1 MSAPKHSTR
10 ISIYGE
16 DYTIKSDALPEH
28 TQAVAAYVDKAIR
41 SVMSSGAVVDSHRA
55 AILAALS
62 ITDELFKERSGNDEM
77 AREMQT
83 LSGELRRW
91 LPPAKR
97 GA

>member
-1 MSAPKHSTR
+1 MSAPKHSTK

-16 DYTIKSDALPEH
+16 EYTIKSDALPEH
-28 TQAVAAYVDKAIR
+28 TQAVAAYVDRAIKQ
-41 SVMSSGAVVDSHRA
+41 VMASGAVVDSHRA

-77 AREMQT
+77 AREMHS

>member
-1 MSAPKHSTR
+1 MSAPKHSTK

-16 DYTIKSDALPEH
+16 EYTIKSDATPEH
-28 TQAVAAYVDKAIR
+28 TRAVADHVDQAIR
-41 SVMSSGAVVDSHRA
+41 GVMASGAVVDANRA

-62 ITDELFKERSGNDEM
+62 ITDALFKERAGNVEM
-77 AREMQT
+77 AQQMEA

>member
-10 ISIYGE
+10 INIYGE
-16 DYTIKSDALPEH
+16 EYTIKSDALPEH
-28 TQAVAAYVDKAIR
+28 TQAVASYVDIAIR
-41 SVMSSGAVVDSHRA
+41 QVMSSGAVVDSHRA

-77 AREMQT
+77 AREMRS
-83 LSGELRRW
+83 LAGELRRW

>member
-1 MSAPKHSTR
+1 MSAPKHSTK

-16 DYTIKSDALPEH
+16 EYTIKSDATPEH
-28 TQAVAAYVDKAIR
+28 TRAVADHVDQAIR
-41 SVMSSGAVVDSHRA
+41 GVMASGAVVDANRA

-62 ITDELFKERSGNDEM
+62 ITDALFKERSGNVEM
-77 AREMQT
+77 AQQMEA
-83 LSGELRRW
+83 LASELRRW

>member
-1 MSAPKHSTR
+1 MSAPKHSTK
-10 ISIYGE
+10 INIYGE
-16 DYTIKSDALPEH
+16 EYTIKSDALPEH
-28 TQAVAAYVDKAIR
+28 TQAVAAYVDRAIR
-41 SVMSSGAVVDSHRA
+41 GVMSSGAVVDSHRA

-62 ITDELFKERSGNDEM
+62 ITDELFKERAGNDEM
-77 AREMQT
+77 AREMQS